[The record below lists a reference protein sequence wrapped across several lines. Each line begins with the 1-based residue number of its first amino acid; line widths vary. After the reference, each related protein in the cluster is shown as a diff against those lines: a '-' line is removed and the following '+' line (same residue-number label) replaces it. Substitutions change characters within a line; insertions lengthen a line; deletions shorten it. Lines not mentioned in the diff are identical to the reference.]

1 MEIMELNWVTVNPW
15 TIAAACT
22 YMAFHLRFRAK
33 TFEEVSLMSG
43 VPSASIRN
51 TYDVI
56 YRFPEQIFQKDWFEY
71 IFWTRE
77 DALLCLPRP

>member
-1 MEIMELNWVTVNPW
+1 MSSRLG
-15 TIAAACT
+15 
-22 YMAFHLRFRAK
+22 FRAK
-33 TFEEVSLMSG
+33 TFREVSLMSG

-51 TYDVI
+51 TYDVM
-56 YRFPEQIFQKDWFEY
+56 YRFREQIVQKDWFEY